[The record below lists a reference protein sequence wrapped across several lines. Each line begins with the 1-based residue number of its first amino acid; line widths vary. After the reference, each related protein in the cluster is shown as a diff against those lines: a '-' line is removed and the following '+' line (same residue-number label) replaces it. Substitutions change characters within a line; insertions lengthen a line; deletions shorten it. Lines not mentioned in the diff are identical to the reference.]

1 MKHLTAEVSMLET
14 LNYFIAGYV
23 VIFGLIGAYALWLAV
38 ATRSVRAQLAALE
51 GQEQE
56 QKAE

>member
-1 MKHLTAEVSMLET
+1 MLET

-51 GQEQE
+51 GQEQV

>member
-1 MKHLTAEVSMLET
+1 MLET

-23 VIFGLIGAYALWLAV
+23 VIFGLIGAYALWLALQ
-38 ATRSVRAQLAALE
+38 TRSVRAQLAALE
-51 GQEQE
+51 GQKQE